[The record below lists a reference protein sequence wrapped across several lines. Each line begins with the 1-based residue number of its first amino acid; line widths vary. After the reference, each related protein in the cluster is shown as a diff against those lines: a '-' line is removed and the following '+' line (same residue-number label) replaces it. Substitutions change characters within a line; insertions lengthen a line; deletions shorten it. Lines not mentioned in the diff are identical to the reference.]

1 LLRSEVEELVTGT
14 IGGDDVSSWTLM
26 HLLDG
31 YVELRERLAAQPE
44 GRPAERP
51 WPDHSVEPGWA
62 YFLLTPAE
70 FEETLRRLRLE
81 LVKEGRLNFP
91 VLRTLNDAVDRS
103 LLFPLVDVLE
113 GYDGDPARY
122 AEIEL
127 ALQCL
132 SRAADDV
139 PDGDRLRA
147 KRAVEHVRDVGA
159 DVTENGFSLRY
170 WANNVLSC
178 SFGDDEA
185 DRQMEEL
192 KAPSEGTA
200 ELVEAASRLHDER
213 VAAWTAEVLVF
224 VDASDED
231 CASHLYIWSRKGDGP
246 GFGRPILPIAG
257 PAANDG
263 DFNPYRSLRSGIW
276 GALVD
281 PADLPE
287 LFEDVAKAMWRR
299 ARPGTG
305 ARQTRQA
312 VLRRVHASRRSAG
325 P

>member
-1 LLRSEVEELVTGT
+1 
-14 IGGDDVSSWTLM
+14 M

-31 YVELRERLAAQPE
+31 YVELQERLAAQPE
-44 GRPAERP
+44 RWPAERP
-51 WPDHSVEPGWA
+51 SPDHSVEPGWA

-91 VLRTLNDAVDRS
+91 VMRTLNDAVDRS

-113 GYDGDPARY
+113 GYDGDPARCT
-122 AEIEL
+122 EIEL

-139 PDGDRLRA
+139 PDRDRLRA
-147 KRAVEHVRDVGA
+147 KRAVEHVRNVGA

-170 WANNVLSC
+170 WADSVLSC
-178 SFGDDEA
+178 SFGDDKG
-185 DRQMEEL
+185 DGQMEEL

-200 ELVEAASRLHDER
+200 ELVGGVSRLGDER
-213 VAAWTAEVLVF
+213 AAAWTAEVLVI
-224 VDASDED
+224 VDKSDED
-231 CASHLYIWSRKGDGP
+231 CASHLYIWSREGDGS
-246 GFGRPILPIAG
+246 GSGRPMRPIAG

-263 DFNPYRSLRSGIW
+263 DFNPYRSLRSGVW

-281 PADLPE
+281 PADLPDI
-287 LFEDVAKAMWRR
+287 LGDVAKARWRR
-299 ARPGTG
+299 PDLVQVLVKDDKPYFVLYMLRDGRLARSGPGVET
-305 ARQTRQA
+305 
-312 VLRRVHASRRSAG
+312 
-325 P
+325 

>member
-1 LLRSEVEELVTGT
+1 LRSEVEELVTGT

-31 YVELRERLAAQPE
+31 YVELRERLADQPE

-81 LVKEGRLNFP
+81 LVKEGRLNFR
-91 VLRTLNDAVDRS
+91 VLRTLNDAADRS

-113 GYDGDPARY
+113 GYDGDPLRC

-127 ALQCL
+127 ALQLL

-139 PDGDRLRA
+139 PDRDRTRA
-147 KRAVEHVRDVGA
+147 RRAVEHVRDVGA

-178 SFGDDEA
+178 NFGDDDA
-185 DRQMEEL
+185 GRRMEERRTPFRGHSRAGGSSL
-192 KAPSEGTA
+192 
-200 ELVEAASRLHDER
+200 ASPDER
-213 VAAWTAEVLVF
+213 VATWTAEVLVS
-224 VDASDED
+224 VDKSDEE
-231 CASHLYIWSRKGDGP
+231 CAAHLYIWSRKDDGS
-246 GFGRPILPIAG
+246 GSGRPVMPIAG
-257 PAANDG
+257 PAADGG

-287 LFEDVAKAMWRR
+287 LWADIVEGQVAET
-299 ARPGTG
+299 RPGTG
-305 ARQTRQA
+305 ARQGRRA
-312 VLRRVHASRRSAG
+312 LLRPVHVARRSAG